1 MQNPRLVVP
10 GSLRGD
16 RTLEGHLERRI
27 SESLTLL
34 LSNTGLSLSPS
45 SLPVQPLLPPAL
57 STPYIAPLP
66 KPWTS
71 TPELSLQAFRTGTV
85 GDFKRIRAMSV
96 KYTRTSLRQA
106 QNTLLS

>member
-10 GSLRGD
+10 GSLRGE

-34 LSNTGLSLSPS
+34 PSNAALSLSPS

-57 STPYIAPLP
+57 STPYITPFPNPGHLP
-66 KPWTS
+66 QSSPRG
-71 TPELSLQAFRTGTV
+71 LSEPGTV

-96 KYTRTSLRQA
+96 KHMNISKTGTEHA
-106 QNTLLS
+106 P